1 MSETAGALTKALAA
15 FQAEMP
21 TVAKSKTADT
31 GSYTY
36 TYAGLAEM
44 SAAGMPLLS
53 AHGLA
58 FSCCP
63 RRTESGHYE
72 LAGYLMHE
80 SGQQIE
86 GALPLT
92 GGNAQALGSSISYMR
107 RYLFG
112 CMTGL
117 ITDDDDD
124 GALASAAPARKRAA
138 KKTASAPPPPED
150 PWQNPPPRGS
160 PLLDTRSNL
169 AIAMYAAIG
178 KAGIPEEER
187 IEQVGLIIGR
197 QIESTK
203 QMTEDEARKVLDH
216 LKAQGAPA

>member
-1 MSETAGALTKALAA
+1 MSETGSLAKALAA

-21 TVAKSKTADT
+21 TVAKSKAADT
-31 GSYTY
+31 GSYKY

-44 SAAGMPLLS
+44 SAAAMPLLS

-58 FSCCP
+58 FSCRP

-72 LAGYLMHE
+72 VVGYLMHE
-80 SGQQIE
+80 SGEQVE
-86 GALPLT
+86 GSLPLT

-112 CMTGL
+112 CMTGVV
-117 ITDDDDD
+117 TDDDDD
-124 GALASAAPARKRAA
+124 GQASNTPPKRRAAA
-138 KKTASAPPPPED
+138 KKAAAPEPTED
-150 PWQNPPPRGS
+150 PWQNPPPSGS
-160 PLLDTRSNL
+160 LLLDTRSGL
-169 AIAMYAAIG
+169 AVAMYAAIG

-197 QIESTK
+197 PITSTK
-203 QMTEDEARKVLDH
+203 EMTEGEARKVLDH
-216 LKAQGAPA
+216 LKQQGVQS